1 MNGEY
6 EPMVDG
12 ARGAEP
18 LPAMVRVRVRAA
30 LVRLAAALDDDDEIG
45 LAELREQLEEL
56 VDQLNAG
63 ELVAAV
69 DRGGARR
76 RRGGGPTECFTAASV
91 ARLGGEP
98 VGAFLLIPFGRV
110 EVERP
115 TAGTSFEFTR
125 RHAEAAVAWFGRI
138 GRRLAIDYE
147 HQTFDRLNTRPDGLR
162 PAAGWIGGLEVR
174 AEGLWATDVKW
185 TERAQELLRSG
196 EYCYF
201 SPVIF
206 WKDADHGELAGL
218 GPVALTNDPAMLGVE
233 PLAARRRGADG
244 DGASAANEARGDEPD
259 VDGASDDSRA
269 SPLVLRARLT
279 AAEQEVAHLRR
290 KLLAQE
296 ADAFVE
302 SGLLSGKV
310 TDATSM
316 DWRGDFL
323 RDPRAACERLSR
335 APVVLPPGRVI
346 RGGHMPAG
354 PGASGRATGAMGT
367 ALLRRLGIEPDD
379 LEAFEQAAAAGRVRV
394 GSGGV

>member
-1 MNGEY
+1 MSGEY
-6 EPMVDG
+6 ERMVDG
-12 ARGAEP
+12 THGVQPQSAVLRG
-18 LPAMVRVRVRAA
+18 RVRAA
-30 LVRLAAALDDDDEIG
+30 LRRLAAALDDDEID
-45 LAELREQLEEL
+45 LDDLREQLEEL
-56 VDQLNAG
+56 VDQLDAS
-63 ELVAAV
+63 EVVAAI

-76 RRGGGPTECFTAASV
+76 QRGAAPTECFTAASV

-98 VGAFLLIPFGRV
+98 VDAFLLIPFGRV

-115 TAGTSFEFTR
+115 TAGESFEFTPE
-125 RHAEAAVAWFGRI
+125 HAAAAVAWFGRI

-174 AEGLWATDVKW
+174 ADGLWATDVKW
-185 TERAQELLRSG
+185 TARAQELLRSG

-218 GPVALTNDPAMLGVE
+218 GPVALTNDPAMVGVE
-233 PLAARRRGADG
+233 PLAARRRDAEG
-244 DGASAANEARGDEPD
+244 DPGRASDE
-259 VDGASDDSRA
+259 ASDDEVEVDAARDDA
-269 SPLVLRARLT
+269 LRSPLLLRARLT

-302 SGLLSGKV
+302 SGLLSGKM

-323 RDPRAACERLSR
+323 RDPRAARERLSR
-335 APVVLPPGRVI
+335 APVVLPPGRVV
-346 RGGHMPAG
+346 RSARTAAG
-354 PGASGRATGAMGT
+354 PESGGSGT
-367 ALLRRLGIEPDD
+367 AMLRRLGIEPED
-379 LEAFEQAAAAGRVRV
+379 LEAYEQAAAAGRIRV
-394 GSGGV
+394 G